1 MGKKKFNSTKSTK
14 ESSLQNLYNKF
25 NELPAKQNT
34 QNALIKGLVDTVA
47 GSVVGTGIGA
57 LTGDKAA
64 FAGIILIL
72 AGHYVG
78 DESGLLRVTG
88 ASTLAYGIGKAKEY
102 ENNPELA
109 TPNQRLGAL
118 KDDWLSAFHLK
129 WKKSTGETKNQ
140 SSLSNSDDV
149 TVTKES
155 DEKTKNIENTP
166 PQTIS
171 NEVKTENLSNSFAD
185 EITEELGDDL
195 THI

>member
-1 MGKKKFNSTKSTK
+1 MGKKKFNSAKSIK
-14 ESSLQNLYNKF
+14 EARAKNLYDKF

-34 QNALIKGLVDTVA
+34 QNTLIKGLVDTVA

-64 FAGIILIL
+64 FAGMILIL

-140 SSLSNSDDV
+140 SSLPNSDNV
-149 TVTKES
+149 AVIKES
-155 DEKTKNIENTP
+155 KETTKNIENTP

-171 NEVKTENLSNSFAD
+171 NEVKTENLSNSLAD
-185 EITEELGDDL
+185 EITQELDDDL

>member
-14 ESSLQNLYNKF
+14 ESNLQNLYNKF
-25 NELPAKQNT
+25 NSLPAKQNT
-34 QNALIKGLVDTVA
+34 QNTLIKGLVDTVA

-140 SSLSNSDDV
+140 SSLPNSENIA
-149 TVTKES
+149 VTKES
-155 DEKTKNIENTP
+155 KETTKNIENTP
-166 PQTIS
+166 PKNIS
-171 NEVKTENLSNSFAD
+171 NEVKTENLSNSLAD
-185 EITEELGDDL
+185 EITKELGDDL

>member
-1 MGKKKFNSTKSTK
+1 MGKKKFNRTKSTK
-14 ESSLQNLYNKF
+14 ESSLNNLHNKF
-25 NELPAKQNT
+25 NSLPAKQNT
-34 QNALIKGLVDTVA
+34 QNTLIKGLVDTVA

-129 WKKSTGETKNQ
+129 WKQSTGETKNQ
-140 SSLSNSDDV
+140 SSLPNSDNV
-149 TVTKES
+149 TVTKETK
-155 DEKTKNIENTP
+155 ETTKNIENTSP
-166 PQTIS
+166 KTFS
-171 NEVKTENLSNSFAD
+171 EEAKTENLSNSLAD
-185 EITEELGDDL
+185 EITKELGDDL

>member
-25 NELPAKQNT
+25 NSLPAKQNT
-34 QNALIKGLVDTVA
+34 QNTLIKGIVDTVA

-102 ENNPELA
+102 ENNSELA
-109 TPNQRLGAL
+109 TPNQRLVAL

-140 SSLSNSDDV
+140 SSLTNSDDV
-149 TVTKES
+149 IVTKES
-155 DEKTKNIENTP
+155 KETTQNIESISP
-166 PQTIS
+166 KTIS
-171 NEVKTENLSNSFAD
+171 KETKMENLSNSLAD
-185 EITEELGDDL
+185 EITKELGDDL

>member
-25 NELPAKQNT
+25 NSLPAKQNT
-34 QNALIKGLVDTVA
+34 QNTLIKGLVDTVA

-88 ASTLAYGIGKAKEY
+88 ASTLAYGIGKTKEY

-140 SSLSNSDDV
+140 SSVPNSDNV

-155 DEKTKNIENTP
+155 DETTKNIENTP

-171 NEVKTENLSNSFAD
+171 NEVKTDNFSNSLAD
-185 EITEELGDDL
+185 EITEELDDDL